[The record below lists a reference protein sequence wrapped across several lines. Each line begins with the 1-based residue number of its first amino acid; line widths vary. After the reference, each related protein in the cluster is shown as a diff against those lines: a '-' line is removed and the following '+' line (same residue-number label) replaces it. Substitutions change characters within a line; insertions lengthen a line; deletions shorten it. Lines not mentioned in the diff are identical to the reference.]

1 MRSSYNETNNLEMEK
16 LKAYNDRYDYILA
29 LFENEKITFDQL
41 KELIMINN
49 NEMKRN
55 FIS

>member
-16 LKAYNDRYDYILA
+16 LKAYNDRYDCILA